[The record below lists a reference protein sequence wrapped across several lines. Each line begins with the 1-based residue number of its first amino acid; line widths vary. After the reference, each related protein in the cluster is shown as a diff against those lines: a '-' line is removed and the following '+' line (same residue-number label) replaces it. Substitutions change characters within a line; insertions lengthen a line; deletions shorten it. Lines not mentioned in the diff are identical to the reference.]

1 MEIVCKGQFVR
12 KVGRNGKPFKGGK
25 KIEQVTALC
34 SSLYDKRRKL
44 AYVLSDGSIVNV
56 DRCMPVGL
64 ILREDREDLLQ

>member
-12 KVGRNGKPFKGGK
+12 KVGRNGKPFKSGK
-25 KIEQVTALC
+25 KVEQVTALC

-64 ILREDREDLLQ
+64 ILREDREDLIQ